1 MPPALAGGGGARAN
15 QERGKE
21 REGTPLVTSA
31 RPLHQLRPWI
41 TGFICSQLGQYLLLP
56 SAFHCSQH
64 HGATPSQAEAEAV
77 LAPAHHSRTPRSLYC
92 VYYVWPE
99 EGTMDAVPACV

>member
-1 MPPALAGGGGARAN
+1 MHFVSETAGEDDTGRKPDATRALAGGGGSRAN

-41 TGFICSQLGQYLLLP
+41 TGFIWCVELGN
-56 SAFHCSQH
+56 
-64 HGATPSQAEAEAV
+64 V
-77 LAPAHHSRTPRSLYC
+77 
-92 VYYVWPE
+92 
-99 EGTMDAVPACV
+99 